1 MANMVSNPPSK
12 KELKE
17 LARIHWKQHRPKLFS
32 DLQKSGELEESL
44 NQAAKNTLDAYQN
57 AKNQLLKN
65 GYKPNQAHE
74 SAWELVREEWLLR
87 PIEEQS
93 DLENPNQSPSQLDDL
108 LQNPK
113 PPRSIE
119 IEEKN

>member
-1 MANMVSNPPSK
+1 MVSNPPSE

-87 PIEEQS
+87 PSEEQS

-119 IEEKN
+119 IEEKS